1 MKNYTKLLRPNN
13 LVIMIFIVLLF
24 LIHICIP
31 NILIADDV
39 MFSNAITNNENILE
53 FLCNRYNSWSSR
65 IIIEFIIVTVL
76 HISFDLWKVLN
87 ILIWTL
93 LVKSIS
99 KICMNDN
106 YIIDVI
112 ICALVFVFP
121 IDVINNTGWVA
132 TTMNYLWVVS
142 LGCYSISIIIDYIK
156 NKKISLLKV
165 FLYLFACLYSTN
177 QEQMA
182 VVEFC
187 VFAIFLMYELIKNK
201 SFKILK
207 RRKMLITLII
217 ITICNL
223 LLILLCPGNHI
234 RKEIEIENWFPDY
247 SSFNI
252 LQKVELGL
260 TSTLSTLLLNF
271 NTYYFMLT
279 LFIFSGMCIFSKNS
293 FDKIL
298 SSVPFSVCIFFIF
311 FENIIA
317 LYFKSFYRSI
327 TKFKVSALIS
337 KLCMFS
343 WNDILIFIIYILIL
357 LIIPISLY
365 KIFKDKKISLIC
377 IGTYLLGLT
386 TRFIMGFSPTVFGS
400 GERTFIFLYVSFI
413 ICIVFILKYILEE
426 KIVRLKN
433 NEIKNRGNTIK

>member
-1 MKNYTKLLRPNN
+1 MKNHTKLLRPNN
-13 LVIMIFIVLLF
+13 LVIMIFIVLLC

-39 MFSNAITNNENILE
+39 MFSNAITNNENMLE
-53 FLCNRYNSWSSR
+53 FLCNRYSSWSSR

-93 LVKSIS
+93 LVKSVS

-106 YIIDVI
+106 YIIDII

-121 IDVINNTGWVA
+121 INVINNTGWVA

-142 LGCYSISIIIDYIK
+142 LGCYSISLIIDYIK
-156 NKKISLLKV
+156 DKKISLLKA
-165 FLYLFACLYSTN
+165 FSYLFACLYSTN

-187 VFAIFLMYELIKNK
+187 IFVIFLIYELIKNK

-207 RRKMLITLII
+207 NRKELII
-217 ITICNL
+217 LLIITVCNL
-223 LLILLCPGNHI
+223 IFILLCPGNYI
-234 RKEIEIENWFPDY
+234 RKEIEIEKWFPEY

-252 LQKVELGL
+252 LQKIELGITSTMSTLVFNFNLYYFIL
-260 TSTLSTLLLNF
+260 TSLIFIYNKYVSKNKF
-271 NTYYFMLT
+271 DMLISAIPIAASC
-279 LFIFSGMCIFSKNS
+279 LFILFK
-293 FDKIL
+293 
-298 SSVPFSVCIFFIF
+298 
-311 FENIIA
+311 NIII
-317 LYFKSFYRSI
+317 LCFGI
-327 TKFKVSALIS
+327 DILKFKALALMS
-337 KLCMFS
+337 KLDVS
-343 WNDILIFIIYILIL
+343 ILDDILIFYIYILIL

-365 KIFKDKKISLIC
+365 RIFKDKKISIIC
-377 IGTYLLGLT
+377 VGIYLLGII
-386 TRFIMGFSPTVFGS
+386 TRLIMGFSPTVFAS

-413 ICIVFILKYILEE
+413 ICITFVLKYIIEE
-426 KIVRLKN
+426 KIVRLKH